1 MPYDVIL
8 NDGFIKNI
16 LSDKFKAWPVKEFK
30 SKKAEEII
38 FSPLPDSDEFKK
50 NKKAM
55 KESSLRNVIP
65 ELHHFYE
72 FPLLNKNQEFHLFRQ
87 MNFFKNKCKKIS
99 LKYSKT
105 NCNKLFSDLKTN
117 YIKYLESREFI
128 VKCNLRLSYQMFK
141 HRKDFYGHNT
151 NDLLSDS
158 FLNIIK
164 AVDGFDYTR
173 GFKFST
179 YCTWCLLNNSIRDQ
193 NSNKKFESF
202 MATNLEE
209 KNYDC
214 KLDLKDQ
221 DIIDTFDKNEIIQ
234 HDWNKIKNMLIS
246 QNNERSFYI
255 LTQIFGIGCNKK
267 TLKELSEELN
277 LTKERIRQIKE
288 KTIKSLKDLVEKGD
302 LKLIFE
308 RDYDKQ

>member
-1 MPYDVIL
+1 
-8 NDGFIKNI
+8 
-16 LSDKFKAWPVKEFK
+16 
-30 SKKAEEII
+30 
-38 FSPLPDSDEFKK
+38 
-50 NKKAM
+50 
-55 KESSLRNVIP
+55 
-65 ELHHFYE
+65 
-72 FPLLNKNQEFHLFRQ
+72 
-87 MNFFKNKCKKIS
+87 
-99 LKYSKT
+99 
-105 NCNKLFSDLKTN
+105 
-117 YIKYLESREFI
+117 
-128 VKCNLRLSYQMFK
+128 
-141 HRKDFYGHNT
+141 
-151 NDLLSDS
+151 
-158 FLNIIK
+158 
-164 AVDGFDYTR
+164 
-173 GFKFST
+173 
-179 YCTWCLLNNSIRDQ
+179 
-193 NSNKKFESF
+193 

-308 RDYDKQ
+308 RDYDKK